1 MMMVKNFV
9 ATAAGGA
16 VFGVDF
22 VVEVAASAE
31 LAGQTDFEGE
41 TGGEAVEVAVFAV
54 AAAVQITS
62 TPLASPMCFDQLSYY
77 SSTCNHQG
85 RCVLSKHILQE
96 LLPAILQ
103 EEPEQQMW
111 KEAHLPLLR

>member
-1 MMMVKNFV
+1 MMVKNFV

-22 VVEVAASAE
+22 VVEVAASEE

-54 AAAVQITS
+54 AVAVQITS
-62 TPLASPMCFDQLSYY
+62 TPLASPT
-77 SSTCNHQG
+77 TCPF
-85 RCVLSKHILQE
+85 SKHFDT
-96 LLPAILQ
+96 
-103 EEPEQQMW
+103 
-111 KEAHLPLLR
+111 H

>member
-1 MMMVKNFV
+1 MMVKNFV

-62 TPLASPMCFDQLSYY
+62 TPLASPTACPF
-77 SSTCNHQG
+77 
-85 RCVLSKHILQE
+85 SKHFDT
-96 LLPAILQ
+96 
-103 EEPEQQMW
+103 
-111 KEAHLPLLR
+111 H

>member
-1 MMMVKNFV
+1 MMVKNFV

-22 VVEVAASAE
+22 VVEVAASEE

-54 AAAVQITS
+54 AVAAAVQITS
-62 TPLASPMCFDQLSYY
+62 TPLASPTACPF
-77 SSTCNHQG
+77 
-85 RCVLSKHILQE
+85 SKHFDT
-96 LLPAILQ
+96 
-103 EEPEQQMW
+103 
-111 KEAHLPLLR
+111 H